1 MGAHD
6 PSIGQQMINARA
18 ESLLEK
24 PSFKKLVAT
33 RRCLVPADGF
43 YEWRRDGKRT
53 VPLWI
58 HLKNGEP
65 FAFAGLW
72 DHWRDPAGEKDL
84 YTFAITAAIAVQA
97 LRSTFPLQ
105 NL

>member
-1 MGAHD
+1 MGNRSNSALHA
-6 PSIGQQMINARA
+6 MA
-18 ESLLEK
+18 
-24 PSFKKLVAT
+24 
-33 RRCLVPADGF
+33 ADVLFRPTAFTNGA
-43 YEWRRDGKRT
+43 DGKRK
-53 VPLWI
+53 VPLWVY
-58 HLKNGEP
+58 LKNREP